1 MEDRREKQIV
11 QQVFETTLSGLGA
24 DPCLAQRVL
33 NIAHGKEENRMKK
46 QFVRRPVRF
55 AAAALA
61 LVLVFASTAFALTR
75 PSVLNW
81 LTGSAPVSPQ
91 LESTAQT
98 VIGENTA
105 EGITVRINS
114 VVYDGEKLAFAY
126 ELENAQPDTPVLVAA
141 DPAVTVDGQAVQML
155 YCTADANAPQ
165 MVPSPHLDV
174 LPVKRNP
181 AVGGGVVYVSDLPR
195 KQVSCEMTF
204 VVYRPE
210 KGFAIA
216 LSADD
221 MRANVE
227 SCTGDE
233 RAEAEDS
240 LNTLKSFRNAIFA
253 NEADLADEQWL
264 GAGYTVIDGS
274 GMLSDL
280 PESSHLVEAARIG
293 VSFTFDAFAAFACDF
308 SAMDD
313 ILLADATLHV
323 RQFRLSSLGT
333 NIDLWLIPAENTEAA
348 ARVLADKYGAYTLVD
363 EQGDPVQYSEM
374 DYMATD
380 APEVIQIGGQWVCRY
395 LSDMPGLLRFPE
407 SVGFLAGEETLFHLT
422 LMTEE

>member
-11 QQVFETTLSGLGA
+11 QRVFETTLSGLGD

-33 NIAHGKEENRMKK
+33 NIAHGKEGKEMKK
-46 QFVRRPVRF
+46 HFVRRPVRF

-61 LVLVFASTAFALTR
+61 IVLVFASTAFALTR

-91 LESTAQT
+91 LESTAQA
-98 VIGENTA
+98 VIGEGTA
-105 EGITVRINS
+105 DGITVRMNS
-114 VVYDGEKLAFAY
+114 VVYDGEKLVFAY

-141 DPAVTVDGQAVQML
+141 DPTVTFDGQAVQML
-155 YCTADANAPQ
+155 YCTAGADAPQ

-181 AVGGGVVYVSDLPR
+181 AVGGGVVYVSDLAK

-204 VVYRPE
+204 VVYQPE

-253 NEADLADEQWL
+253 SEADLVDEQWL
-264 GAGYTVIDGS
+264 GVGYTVIDGS
-274 GMLSDL
+274 GMLNDL
-280 PESSHLVEAARIG
+280 PENSHLVEAARIK
-293 VSFTFDAFAAFACDF
+293 VSFTFDASAAFACDF
-308 SAMDD
+308 SALAD
-313 ILLADATLHV
+313 ITLADATLHV
-323 RQFRLSSLGT
+323 NRFRLSTLET
-333 NIDLWLIPAENTEAA
+333 NIDLWLIPSKNTEAA
-348 ARVLADKYGAYTLVD
+348 ARALADKYGAYTLVD
-363 EQGDPVQYSEM
+363 EQGEPVQYSEM
-374 DYMATD
+374 DYMATN
-380 APEVIQIGGQWVCRY
+380 APDVNQIGGQWVCRY
-395 LSDMPGLLRFPE
+395 CADMPGLLRFPE
-407 SVGFLAGEETLFHLT
+407 SVGFLAGAEPLFRLT
-422 LMTEE
+422 LMSEE